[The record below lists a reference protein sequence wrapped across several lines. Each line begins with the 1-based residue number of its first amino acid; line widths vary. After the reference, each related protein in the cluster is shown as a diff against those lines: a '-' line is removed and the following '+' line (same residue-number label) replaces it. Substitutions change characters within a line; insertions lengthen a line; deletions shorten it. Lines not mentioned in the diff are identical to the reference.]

1 MVCEAR
7 RVRVRVCLCASR
19 KHRVRVTSA
28 LQDWHL
34 LSTPPAGRLRCSG
47 AVERCPIRRTQFQAK
62 PSPALNIRRP
72 ARGHR
77 RPPIPMT
84 PIGSFAFARR
94 DADHRDNA
102 LESGTSRTVNA
113 RQPDHSRSRAASAQH
128 PRNIRAASVQHP
140 CSIRATSAQH
150 PFMIRS
156 MGPCQHPGSL
166 ELRDPARFRIW
177 RGYDADMA
185 RIRCGYGAD
194 TARIR
199 RGCCTDAARIR
210 CGCGSDA
217 VWLSCCLGLIAFA
230 LCRSRRYVCSLRD
243 AGSAALAAVGSPR
256 PRL

>member
-72 ARGHR
+72 AGGHR
-77 RPPIPMT
+77 RPPVPMIT
-84 PIGSFAFARR
+84 IGSFTFARR

-177 RGYDADMA
+177 RGYGADMA
-185 RIRCGYGAD
+185 RIRVRMLHGCCAD
-194 TARIR
+194 TMRLR
-199 RGCCTDAARIR
+199 F
-210 CGCGSDA
+210 GCGLVVVLPWADS
-217 VWLSCCLGLIAFA
+217 VRVVPFA
-230 LCRSRRYVCSLRD
+230 SLRLHGSLPH
-243 AGSAALAAVGSPR
+243 GSAA
-256 PRL
+256 